1 MRLDR
6 INSKAL
12 PQSII
17 EWKRSAKTKS
27 CFNKLF
33 QSIDPDNSEETF
45 FNRILVRSFQATVP
59 TNYQLAFAVTV
70 CQILLHEHY
79 EKLNISDNIMKN
91 RLNKNIVSI
100 L

>member
-1 MRLDR
+1 M
-6 INSKAL
+6 
-12 PQSII
+12 

-33 QSIDPDNSEETF
+33 RPIDPDNSEETF
-45 FNRILVRSFQATVP
+45 FDQILARSFLAAAP
-59 TNYQLAFAVTV
+59 TNYQLAFAITV

-79 EKLNISDNIMKN
+79 EKLNMSDDIMKN